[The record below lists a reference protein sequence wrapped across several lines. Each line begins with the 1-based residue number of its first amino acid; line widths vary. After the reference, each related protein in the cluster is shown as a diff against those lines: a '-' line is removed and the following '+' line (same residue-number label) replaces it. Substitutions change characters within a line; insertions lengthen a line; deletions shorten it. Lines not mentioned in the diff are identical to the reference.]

1 MVSQTYSSIRAAA
14 GNIVN
19 ATAENA
25 PNDDRRSYERAKVAL
40 FGRCL
45 LPNGMELPCQITE
58 ISPGDLQ
65 MFSAHQPSEGERVI
79 AYVDHLG
86 RLEGDA
92 VRVTQIGFAMEIEAS
107 PRKREKIAARIEWL
121 QAHKHFGVE
130 DARAHERME
139 PSNKNS
145 VMTLADGRTYPVE
158 IIDISI
164 SGSAFTSPVKP
175 ALESVVALAGMKGRV
190 VRHFVEGLA
199 IEFLSIREK
208 RHLFDKLDAPDST
221 PPA

>member
-1 MVSQTYSSIRAAA
+1 M
-14 GNIVN
+14 N

-25 PNDDRRSYERAKVAL
+25 SGEERRTYERVKVAL

-65 MFSAHQPSEGERVI
+65 MFTAHQPHEGERVI
-79 AYVDHLG
+79 TYVDHVG

-92 VRVTQIGFAMEIEAS
+92 VRVTEIGFAMEIEAS
-107 PRKREKIAARIEWL
+107 PRKREKLAARIEWL

-145 VMTLADGRTYPVE
+145 VITLGDGRTYPVE

-164 SGSAFTSPVKP
+164 SGAAFSSPVKP
-175 ALESVVALAGMKGRV
+175 ALESVIALAGMKGRV

-208 RHLFDKLDAPDST
+208 RHLFDKLDKADNQ
-221 PPA
+221 PAA

>member
-1 MVSQTYSSIRAAA
+1 M
-14 GNIVN
+14 N

-25 PNDDRRSYERAKVAL
+25 FGDDRRSHERVKVAL

-65 MFSAHQPSEGERVI
+65 MFSAHQPNEGERVI

-92 VRVTQIGFAMEIEAS
+92 VRVTEIGFAMEIEAS
-107 PRKREKIAARIEWL
+107 TRKREKLAARIEWL
-121 QAHKHFGVE
+121 SAHRHFGVE

-145 VMTLADGRTYPVE
+145 VMTLGDGRTYPVE

-164 SGSAFTSPVKP
+164 SGAAFTSPVKP
-175 ALESVVALAGMKGRV
+175 ALDTVVALAGMKGRV

-208 RHLFDKLDAPDST
+208 RHLFEKLESPNRGT
-221 PPA
+221 PAT